1 MPSLCL
7 LRNQVSERRSP
18 LEQQA
23 LTRIRLDVIVCESHQ
38 TLSQRRIAIQVF
50 LASCPPSSFALGFFM
65 DLLPRTLDP
74 LALHSHLLPRVRRF
88 LSHLRCGSDWHAARA
103 PTGLSESSPCTFVR
117 HYVPPVV
124 SVRLDFRR
132 RPHCA
137 FSPPDDFVWLSYVA
151 EFEQLP
157 HSSALPRL
165 YRYRRLSGR
174 WAFSHEFH
182 FPLQALPS
190 LLEQPLRTKC
200 VS

>member
-1 MPSLCL
+1 MLHVPKLSL
-7 LRNQVSERRSP
+7 N
-18 LEQQA
+18 
-23 LTRIRLDVIVCESHQ
+23 D
-38 TLSQRRIAIQVF
+38 
-50 LASCPPSSFALGFFM
+50 ASRHSFSGEFPPSSFGLGFHGSASKK
-65 DLLPRTLDP
+65 PKPSGRCIATLCQESVAFCP
-74 LALHSHLLPRVRRF
+74 ISSAAVIGALHELPRVSRNLHF
-88 LSHLRCGSDWHAARA
+88 A
-103 PTGLSESSPCTFVR
+103 TFVR

-157 HSSALPRL
+157 HSSALPSL